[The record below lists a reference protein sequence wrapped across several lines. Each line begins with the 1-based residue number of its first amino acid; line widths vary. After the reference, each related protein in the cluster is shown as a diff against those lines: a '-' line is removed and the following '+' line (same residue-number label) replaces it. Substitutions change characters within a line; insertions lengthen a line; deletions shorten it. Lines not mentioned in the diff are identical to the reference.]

1 MNRLAKKKVLWEDCG
16 FICHGYLYLKL
27 IGVILVLSF
36 LNYQNTFMSEI
47 DKIKLALE
55 RGVKALTLKPS
66 LGLGT
71 GKSKTRIKNG
81 LTCEIQE
88 GNWKFLA
95 DMPDSVGGNAQG
107 P

>member
-1 MNRLAKKKVLWEDCG
+1 
-16 FICHGYLYLKL
+16 
-27 IGVILVLSF
+27 
-36 LNYQNTFMSEI
+36 MSEI
-47 DKIKLALE
+47 EKIKLAIE
-55 RGVKALTLKPS
+55 RGIKALTLKPS

-95 DMPDSVGGNAQG
+95 DMPESVGGNALG
-107 P
+107 SDAGSLWSRRTGKLSCHRLYDEGSDNEHSDYSAGGGSAGGL